1 MSQYFP
7 KSNERYSGNKHL
19 NYIYLIVQEK
29 QIYEEQQML
38 THLIDNLASN
48 TDLASLKVEVD
59 KTDVNKL

>member
-7 KSNERYSGNKHL
+7 KSNERYSGNKRL

-29 QIYEEQQML
+29 QIYKEQQML